1 MRANM
6 ARSKQED
13 SADSNQALPKLRT
26 TTEQPSPARSRT
38 EPTAPEYNEKSHLHR
53 RLQSASL
60 RNRAF
65 TGAKEHGYRH
75 AAKETVQSAL
85 ELKPP
90 ISFDSLLRREKK
102 GHDLARSGNGRH
114 ISRHQQ
120 EQQQRNVDDWAM
132 QQAELARKRHIRPE
146 DIEKSKKE
154 NVKRENELR
163 DSLSAVEEVAMS
175 STRQLDDTYY
185 AILEKASLLR
195 STVASLQQLAEES
208 RRMHWR
214 FEEDTKQ
221 LEQGTKTSFDG
232 FANFD
237 PQQLIINSLVDQLK
251 HSKESTDCLND
262 RLETARHRVEA
273 YEEREKQKRKTS
285 RQRWS
290 AVWVML
296 AGLAVVIV
304 AVIIAKNRATVGGTV
319 HEVAKVLDGFGH
331 DISAILLPSMSTPD
345 EDSIL
350 TKLFDDL

>member
-1 MRANM
+1 M
-6 ARSKQED
+6 AHSKQED
-13 SADSNQALPKLRT
+13 SIGSIKALPKLKT
-26 TTEQPSPARSRT
+26 TTEQLSPARSRT
-38 EPTAPEYNEKSHLHR
+38 EPTEPELHEKSHLHR

-102 GHDLARSGNGRH
+102 SGHESGGRSGTGRH
-114 ISRHQQ
+114 ISRQQQ
-120 EQQQRNVDDWAM
+120 EQQQRNVDDWAV

-146 DIEKSKKE
+146 DIEKAKKD
-154 NVKRENELR
+154 NVKREKELR

-195 STVASLQQLAEES
+195 NTVASLQQLAEES
-208 RRMHWR
+208 RRMHSS
-214 FEEDTKQ
+214 FQDETKQ
-221 LEQGTKTSFDG
+221 LEENTKTSFDG

-237 PQQLIINSLVDQLK
+237 PQETTINSLVEQLK
-251 HSKESTDCLND
+251 HSKQSTNSLND
-262 RLETARHRVEA
+262 RLEAARHRVEA

-296 AGLAVVIV
+296 AGLAVLIIAVIV
-304 AVIIAKNRATVGGTV
+304 AKNRATVGGTV

-331 DISAILLPSMSTPD
+331 DMSAMLLRPTANAD
-345 EDSIL
+345 EDTVL
-350 TKLFDDL
+350 EQLFSDL